1 MPRKQVF
8 KKTIG
13 SRAEVFHKTAKKT
26 SGGLMKKDLMKNKHG
41 EIVSKKKHM
50 TAKKEKR
57 LEKHGYFAKK
67 GKFGYVKKDAK
78 VLKSKRKTMKKKSM
92 KKKKGGDSCS
102 MKN

>member
-8 KKTIG
+8 KKTFG
-13 SRAEVFHKTAKKT
+13 SRAEVFHRTAKKT
-26 SGGLMKKDLMKNKHG
+26 TGGLLKKDLVKNKHG

-67 GKFGYVKKDAK
+67 GKFGYVKKEGNFSKTKKNKTAK
-78 VLKSKRKTMKKKSM
+78 KRK
-92 KKKKGGDSCS
+92 GRR
-102 MKN
+102 